1 MATEPGGG
9 LISLWAAL
17 RQYWFPPEFRIAPPA
32 WPTNFDSLLGRLGAE
47 GAPSPAPAQSTGGPS
62 AEMLAEVAT
71 GLWRLRQRMVDPD
84 SGRPLEEMRRAFRH
98 LESVWD
104 ALAAAGVEVQD
115 HTGMAFH
122 TGLALDVLA
131 FQPTA
136 GVERE
141 RVIETIK
148 PSVYFKGRAIQMGQ
162 VIVGTPAGGS
172 PAS

>member
-1 MATEPGGG
+1 VATEAGRDTG
-9 LISLWAAL
+9 SFWAGL
-17 RQYWFPPEFRIAPPA
+17 RQHWFPPEFRIRPPE
-32 WPTNFDSLLGRLGAE
+32 WPADLAALLSGLDERGSQSAAS
-47 GAPSPAPAQSTGGPS
+47 APSSGGPPV
-62 AEMLAEVAT
+62 EMLAEVAT
-71 GLWRLRQRMVDPD
+71 GLWRLRQRMVEPD

-104 ALAAAGVEVQD
+104 ALAAAGVEIQD
-115 HTGMAFH
+115 HTGTPFH

-162 VIVGTPAGGS
+162 VIVGTPQGGRA
-172 PAS
+172 AS

>member
-1 MATEPGGG
+1 MGTDVGRRTE
-9 LISLWAAL
+9 SFWAGL
-17 RQYWFPPEFRIAPPA
+17 RQYWFPPEFRIRAPEWPA
-32 WPTNFDSLLGRLGAE
+32 DSAALLSGLDEKGSQSAAS
-47 GAPSPAPAQSTGGPS
+47 APSGGGPS
-62 AEMLAEVAT
+62 IEMLAEVAT

-162 VIVGTPAGGS
+162 VIVGTPEGGS

>member
-1 MATEPGGG
+1 MATEAGRGTG
-9 LISLWAAL
+9 SFWAGL
-17 RQYWFPPEFRIAPPA
+17 RQHWFPPEFRIRPPE
-32 WPTNFDSLLGRLGAE
+32 WPAELAALLSGLEERGSQSAAS
-47 GAPSPAPAQSTGGPS
+47 APSSGGPPV
-62 AEMLAEVAT
+62 EMLAEVAT
-71 GLWRLRQRMVDPD
+71 GLWRLRQRMVEPD

-104 ALAAAGVEVQD
+104 ALAAAGVEIQD
-115 HTGMAFH
+115 HTGTPFH

-162 VIVGTPAGGS
+162 VIVGTPQGGG
-172 PAS
+172 ATG